1 MRHPLRT
8 YVHVPDISAEERCA
22 ATLLRAFFDRG
33 VRAAFGIPGGAA
45 GPVFDALADLPQ
57 IEYVPTRHEAI
68 AGFAALGH
76 ARRTGIPALLL
87 TTAGPGV
94 TNAVTAVASALLE
107 ETPLIMLGGE
117 VPSSA
122 TGRAGFQEGTPAGLD
137 VVALMRS
144 VTRWSSTVWGA
155 SMAAGA
161 AQRAFD
167 IATGPRPG
175 PVFLSVPF
183 DVAQASG
190 APTPIVGASASR
202 LEPDVRAC
210 EYAAR
215 SLASAQRPL
224 LVLGNGA
231 RNAFKEA
238 RRLAEALAAPV
249 AVTGHAKGTF
259 PESHPLYLG
268 IIGNAGHPSAEEYV
282 ASGPDVVCIVGSRVG
297 DFATNGQRLD
307 LSGRVATIQ
316 VDRDAWLIGRNVRVT
331 QGIVGEAASAL
342 SAITEALPR
351 RRIRPM
357 RSRGLLRRVKLDEQ
371 APPGLIRPQVALGAL
386 SRAFPDAIWC
396 SDIGEHMGFA
406 QHYLVIDSPDR
417 FHCMSGLASMGS
429 GLGAAM
435 GIKQADPRVPVIAL
449 VGDGG
454 FNMHAGEVLTCVELG
469 LALIIVI
476 FNDGRWNMVEHGFRS
491 VFQREPDFLRAH
503 TADLAAVAR
512 GYGAVAEVVD
522 RTDQLDPKHLRH
534 LVAGDRPVVLDV
546 RVDASAAL
554 STRSRSAGL
563 RNLATKVAA
572 G

>member
-8 YVHVPDISAEERCA
+8 YGQVPDMIADERCA
-22 ATLLRAFFDRG
+22 ATLLRAFFERG

-45 GPVFDALADLPQ
+45 GPVFDALADIPQ

-76 ARRTGIPALLL
+76 ARRTGTPALLL

-94 TNAVTAVASALLE
+94 TNAVTAMASALLE
-107 ETPLIMLGGE
+107 ETPLIMIGGE
-117 VPSSA
+117 VPVSS
-122 TGRAGFQEGTPAGLD
+122 TGRAGFQEGSAAGLD

-144 VTRWSSTVWGA
+144 VTRWSATVWGA

-167 IATGPRPG
+167 MATGQRPG

-183 DVAQASG
+183 DVAQARGPS
-190 APTPIVGASASR
+190 TPIAPASPSR
-202 LEPDVRAC
+202 LRPDARAC
-210 EYAAR
+210 AQAAR
-215 SLASAQRPL
+215 TLASAKRPL

-231 RNAFKEA
+231 RHAFEEA
-238 RRLAEALAAPV
+238 RQLAEALAAPV

-268 IIGNAGHPSAEEYV
+268 IIGNAGHPSANEYIG
-282 ASGPDVVCIVGSRVG
+282 SGPDVVCIVGSRVG
-297 DFATNGQRLD
+297 DFATNGWRLD

-316 VDRDAWLIGRNVRVT
+316 IDREAWLIGRNARVT
-331 QGIVGEAASAL
+331 QGIVGEAASTL
-342 SAITEALPR
+342 SAITAALPPHR
-351 RRIRPM
+351 T
-357 RSRGLLRRVKLDEQ
+357 RSVTPRGLLRRVEFDEE
-371 APPGLIRPQVALGAL
+371 APPGLIKPHVALGAL
-386 SRAFPDAIWC
+386 ARAFPEAIWC

-435 GIKQADPRVPVIAL
+435 GIKQADPRAPVIAL
-449 VGDGG
+449 IGDGG

-469 LALIIVI
+469 LALIIAI
-476 FNDGRWNMVEHGFRS
+476 FNDGRWNMVEHGFKS
-491 VFQREPDFLRAH
+491 VFQREPDFLRPH

-512 GYGAVAEVVD
+512 GYGAIAEVID
-522 RTDQLDPKHLRH
+522 DQEQLDPKRLRH

-546 RVDASAAL
+546 RIDASAAL

-563 RNLATKVAA
+563 RSLATKAAA